1 MVFKSQLSE
10 EYSRINHE
18 SILKKSIDYTTG
30 SETRYNFSLYEKP
43 IFNTSSEQS
52 GLVHVTRTKCHYHE
66 QSCAKPE
73 KLLFYIYDILKI
85 LIALQIISHVVY
97 FPSNRD

>member
-1 MVFKSQLSE
+1 MVFKSEQSE
-10 EYSRINHE
+10 EYSKINYE
-18 SILKKSIDYTTG
+18 SIHRKKYTTG
-30 SETRYNFSLYEKP
+30 SETRYNFSLFEKP

-52 GLVHVTRTKCHYHE
+52 GLVTRTKCHYHE
-66 QSCAKPE
+66 QSCVKPE